1 MVLLTPSLP
10 APASHHPLDGEP
22 SGEAPAGSV
31 SVRLPG
37 FTSRGRPLVLMHSQG
52 AGGLGQMQTGQAQCA
67 AQPGRGLSCS
77 PRGSPVRGKQVAA
90 PTELIGTLNPSL
102 SFLRSSEQSR
112 GTTFPGWFLVLLSKL
127 QFMEPLSVIVSY
139 ASQLSDAG
147 GGGGEK

>member
-1 MVLLTPSLP
+1 M
-10 APASHHPLDGEP
+10 
-22 SGEAPAGSV
+22 
-31 SVRLPG
+31 
-37 FTSRGRPLVLMHSQG
+37 
-52 AGGLGQMQTGQAQCA
+52 
-67 AQPGRGLSCS
+67 
-77 PRGSPVRGKQVAA
+77 RGKQVAA

-147 GGGGEK
+147 GGIRGEKCVPTESNLGFRTPTPLKSKSF